1 MPMSFSRP
9 ASSPFTAPP
18 PTAPLIALLTD
29 FGRTDPYVAQ
39 MRAVL
44 LAAAPGVPLLDVSH
58 EVAPGDVWQAGFFL
72 AATLPWLPPGS
83 VVCAVVD
90 PGVGTQRRVLL
101 VETAS
106 RRILAP
112 DNGLLTLVFGRAE
125 GCRILDATP
134 RYVPASATF
143 HGRDVFAPLA
153 ARLAMGEEAR
163 DVATVLDG
171 AAPVLL
177 EGLEPVRERGRVAAR
192 VLSVDRFGNCVL
204 NLDLGRFGDMPQGV
218 ALVAPVGQGLAPS
231 RTYGEIPSGAV
242 GILAGSQGYLELA
255 VNGGSA
261 AALLGF
267 GVRDA
272 VTLFWPQGG
281 EDV

>member
-1 MPMSFSRP
+1 
-9 ASSPFTAPP
+9 
-18 PTAPLIALLTD
+18 
-29 FGRTDPYVAQ
+29 
-39 MRAVL
+39 
-44 LAAAPGVPLLDVSH
+44 
-58 EVAPGDVWQAGFFL
+58 
-72 AATLPWLPPGS
+72 
-83 VVCAVVD
+83 
-90 PGVGTQRRVLL
+90 
-101 VETAS
+101 
-106 RRILAP
+106 
-112 DNGLLTLVFGRAE
+112 
-125 GCRILDATP
+125 
-134 RYVPASATF
+134 
-143 HGRDVFAPLA
+143 
-153 ARLAMGEEAR
+153 LAMGEEAR

-261 AALLGF
+261 AALLGL

>member
-1 MPMSFSRP
+1 MPRSISHP

-177 EGLEPVRERGRVAAR
+177 EGLEPVREGERVAAR
-192 VLSVDRFGNCVL
+192 VLSVDRFGNCIL
-204 NLDLGRFGDMPQGV
+204 SLDLGRFGDVPQGV
-218 ALVAPVGQGLAPS
+218 ALIAPVRQVLAPS
-231 RTYGEIPSGAV
+231 RTYGEISPGAV

-261 AALLGF
+261 AAVLGL

-272 VTLFWPQGG
+272 VTFVWPQGG
-281 EDV
+281 EGV